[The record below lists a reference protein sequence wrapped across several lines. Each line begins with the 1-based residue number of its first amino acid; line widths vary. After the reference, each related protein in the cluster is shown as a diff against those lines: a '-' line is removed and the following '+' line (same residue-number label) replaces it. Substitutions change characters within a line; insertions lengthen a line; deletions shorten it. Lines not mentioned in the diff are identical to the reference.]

1 MKKVNVSPSL
11 ENFSEKEIN
20 ANAVNSIKGGGVIT
34 DPKDEKDPPPGC
46 PTCRSGFPGDTCPAC
61 RSGFPGGGIGDLVD
75 EFAVDLLG

>member
-20 ANAVNSIKGGGVIT
+20 ASAVNSIKGGGVIT

-46 PTCRSGFPGDTCPAC
+46 PTCRSGFPG
-61 RSGFPGGGIGDLVD
+61 GGIGDLVD
-75 EFAVDLLG
+75 EFAVDLIG